1 MAAVFIAPFYVA
13 ANVLIMLDCLHWLK
27 TMIGFFK
34 LRPVQITFAVFFL
47 FLMSSPVIAFLMPA
61 GQAQRFMKS
70 LGNLWM
76 GIFLYLALF
85 IVIGK
90 LVGLI
95 LCLTHVS
102 AKEVMRNGLGFRITG
117 AAVLVCTVLVCVNGL
132 TNAQN
137 IKVTNYSVET
147 AKSGGK
153 LSGLKIVLI
162 SDLHLGYNAG
172 TAMMKQMV
180 EKVNAQD
187 PDIILCAG
195 DVFDNEYE
203 ALDDP
208 AELEKILS
216 GMKSRYG
223 AYCVMGNHDIEEPIL
238 GGFTFPSSSSKVT
251 DPRFIRF
258 VKDSGMTLLSDESV
272 LIDDSFYVVGRLD
285 YEEPGNETKT
295 RKTEAELLNGLD
307 TSKLLIDLDH
317 EPRNLQQA
325 ADAGFDLDLAGHTH
339 AGQVWPGTEII
350 KFFWQNASGY
360 LKVGNMHS
368 IVTDG
373 VGSFGPYMRTMC
385 DAEICTVNVNFSG

>member
-147 AKSGGK
+147 AKSG
-153 LSGLKIVLI
+153 
-162 SDLHLGYNAG
+162 
-172 TAMMKQMV
+172 
-180 EKVNAQD
+180 
-187 PDIILCAG
+187 
-195 DVFDNEYE
+195 
-203 ALDDP
+203 
-208 AELEKILS
+208 
-216 GMKSRYG
+216 
-223 AYCVMGNHDIEEPIL
+223 
-238 GGFTFPSSSSKVT
+238 
-251 DPRFIRF
+251 
-258 VKDSGMTLLSDESV
+258 ES
-272 LIDDSFYVVGRLD
+272 FRG
-285 YEEPGNETKT
+285 
-295 RKTEAELLNGLD
+295 
-307 TSKLLIDLDH
+307 
-317 EPRNLQQA
+317 
-325 ADAGFDLDLAGHTH
+325 
-339 AGQVWPGTEII
+339 
-350 KFFWQNASGY
+350 
-360 LKVGNMHS
+360 
-368 IVTDG
+368 
-373 VGSFGPYMRTMC
+373 
-385 DAEICTVNVNFSG
+385 